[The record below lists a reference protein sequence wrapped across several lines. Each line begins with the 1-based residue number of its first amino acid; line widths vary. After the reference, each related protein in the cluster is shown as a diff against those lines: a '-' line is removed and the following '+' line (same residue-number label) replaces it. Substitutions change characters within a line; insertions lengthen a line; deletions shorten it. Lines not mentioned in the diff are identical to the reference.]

1 MRMYGTVPDLFPSER
16 CAPTDRACLHREH
29 YAQKPPLLPPLT
41 PPVLPA
47 YDCPPNARCVP
58 PGWTPREPVEE
69 KPPEEKREALITT
82 AGVTDQWWFFPAV
95 VLGVVLLMRRD

>member
-1 MRMYGTVPDLFPSER
+1 MYGYGTVWDPLIPAG

-29 YAQKPPLLPPLT
+29 YAQKPPLPPWGNETPFLPPAR
-41 PPVLPA
+41 PPG
-47 YDCPPNARCVP
+47 YCPPNAKCKQ
-58 PGWTPREPVEE
+58 E
-69 KPPEEKREALITT
+69 KPVGGRSEPLITT

>member
-41 PPVLPA
+41 PPVLPTEA
-47 YDCPPNARCVP
+47 K
-58 PGWTPREPVEE
+58 PREPVEQ
-69 KPPEEKREALITT
+69 KPVGGRREPLITT